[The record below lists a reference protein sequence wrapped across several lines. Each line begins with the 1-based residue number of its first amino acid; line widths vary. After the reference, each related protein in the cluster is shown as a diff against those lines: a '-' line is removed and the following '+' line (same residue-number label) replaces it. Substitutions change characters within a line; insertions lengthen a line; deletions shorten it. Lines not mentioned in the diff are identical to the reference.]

1 MSVKAKNNQ
10 ISSYTET
17 LKQGVSLG
25 RKNYIYLTIVMA
37 ITDFKIKYD
46 NSVLGYLWSLL
57 KPLLMFGTLY
67 LVFSVFVKWDV
78 ENYKL
83 YLLLG
88 IILWNFFS
96 QGTSTAVTS
105 MVGNSNLI
113 KKIYI
118 PKAVFPLSVVLSA
131 TINFAFSLVPL
142 SVIFLITG
150 TEVSSH
156 IYLLPVVFVL
166 VALFSYG
173 ISLTLSTLTTF
184 FHDTIYI
191 YDVFLLAWMY
201 ATPIFYPADIIPQKF
216 GLLLQLNPLYHFITV
231 FRGALYMDVP
241 SLAGS
246 LFYGFLFSIVSVA
259 TGWLIYNR
267 FKDRLVYYL

>member
-1 MSVKAKNNQ
+1 MVK
-10 ISSYTET
+10 
-17 LKQGVSLG
+17 SLAEAREIFRYRELLRNLVLRDIKVRYKRSFLG
-25 RKNYIYLTIVMA
+25 FVWVML
-37 ITDFKIKYD
+37 
-46 NSVLGYLWSLL
+46 N
-57 KPLLMFGTLY
+57 PLLMMLIMNI
-67 LVFSVFVKWDV
+67 VFSEVFRVSTK
-78 ENYKL
+78 NYTA
-83 YLLLG
+83 YLLSG

-96 QGTSTAVTS
+96 QGTSTAVPS

-142 SVIFLITG
+142 VIIFLITG
-150 TEVSSH
+150 TEVSPH
-156 IYLLPVVFVL
+156 VYLLPVVFVL
-166 VALFSYG
+166 VGLFSYG
-173 ISLTLSTLTTF
+173 ISLALSTLTTF

-191 YDVFLLAWMY
+191 YDVLLLAWMY
-201 ATPIFYPADIIPQKF
+201 ATPIFYPAGIIPQKF

-231 FRGALYMDVP
+231 FRGALYLDVP

-246 LFYGFLFSIVSVA
+246 LFYGSLFSIASVA
-259 TGWLIYNR
+259 AGWLIYNR

>member
-1 MSVKAKNNQ
+1 MVN
-10 ISSYTET
+10 
-17 LKQGVSLG
+17 SLEEAREILRYRELLRNLVLRDIKVRYKRSFLG
-25 RKNYIYLTIVMA
+25 FVWVML
-37 ITDFKIKYD
+37 
-46 NSVLGYLWSLL
+46 N
-57 KPLLMFGTLY
+57 PLLMMLIMNI
-67 LVFSVFVKWDV
+67 VFSEVFKVSTK
-78 ENYKL
+78 NYTA
-83 YLLLG
+83 YLLSG